1 MKLLIVTQNVDSS
14 DPVLGF
20 FHQWI
25 EAFST
30 RVESVVVI
38 GQMVGEYSF
47 SDNVDVESLHK
58 EDGRSILSQVIRAY
72 GLFWK
77 HRKQYDKVFVHMTP
91 IWILI
96 GAPLWIL
103 MRKRM
108 YLWYEIKRGSWK
120 LSFAMVLIRK
130 VFAATEHG
138 IPHSSKKLVVVGHGI
153 DTDVFAQTLTHS
165 EGPVVSL
172 GRMTRIKNYDV
183 ILRAFAEL
191 PADLTLF
198 IAGGTV
204 TDADLLEEKR
214 LHSLISELGIEDRV
228 SYGWVAPDKVS
239 DVLQGARL
247 FLHASQGG
255 LDKAILQ
262 AMSCGCPC
270 VSTSKAAQ
278 SSLPEE
284 CRASEGSMATQAKA
298 LLELSDHER
307 EVLGDELHSIV
318 ERTHSLPNCI
328 DRLVS
333 EMS

>member
-1 MKLLIVTQNVDSS
+1 MTLLIVTQNVDST
-14 DPVLGF
+14 DPILGF

-25 EAFST
+25 EAFSE
-30 RVESVVVI
+30 RIDSVVVV
-38 GQMVGEYSF
+38 GQKVGRHSF
-47 SDNVDVESLHK
+47 SSNVSVQSLRK
-58 EDGRSILSQVIRAY
+58 EEGKSVIVQVLRSY

-77 HRKQYDKVFVHMTP
+77 KRKDYDTVLVHMTP

-120 LSFAMVLIRK
+120 LSLAMLLVRK

-153 DTDVFAQTLTHS
+153 DTEIFAKTLTHS
-165 EGPVVSL
+165 DGPVVSL
-172 GRMTRIKNYDV
+172 GRITRIKNYDV

-191 PADLTLF
+191 PADLQLF

-204 TDADLLEEKR
+204 TDADILEEKR
-214 LHSLISELGIEDRV
+214 LSDLARELGIEDRV
-228 SYGWVAPDKVS
+228 SHGWVAPDTVP
-239 DVLQGARL
+239 DILQGARL

-270 VSTSKAAQ
+270 VSTSVAAK

-284 CRASEGSMATQAKA
+284 CVASEDSMAAQAKA
-298 LLELSDHER
+298 LLELSDHDQEA
-307 EVLGDELHSIV
+307 LSDELHSIV
-318 ERTHSLPNCI
+318 EHTHSLPTCI
-328 DRLVS
+328 DRLVA
-333 EMS
+333 EMQ